1 MGLAAVLGLSFLRTE
16 TGPRCIFLTPHNA
29 HQLHNHIH
37 LTGARQG
44 SHLLRPR
51 TPDPVKHD
59 LGVAAM
65 NKAGLLGFSD
75 AAPAPTQTRPFPIGN
90 LPGTCRGGRPPS
102 AREGN
107 GVGSDH
113 ANEPFRIESKLH
125 CVTVPIKSERLRRSS
140 DLSFLPS
147 NKSPQKHPDLV
158 VSPNQAGGL
167 AHAPRTPSRYTIT
180 RGDLFRC
187 VISSS
192 FSGGACVRRDRES
205 LAV

>member
-1 MGLAAVLGLSFLRTE
+1 MYTARVAADPPAHVRLPRARWTAMGLAAVLGLSFLRTE
-16 TGPRCIFLTPHNA
+16 TGPCCIFLTPHNA
-29 HQLHNHIH
+29 HQPIPTWDQRFNFKLVAFRNVLHNHIH

-75 AAPAPTQTRPFPIGN
+75 AAPAQTSSSEEQRLFSIGN

-125 CVTVPIKSERLRRSS
+125 CVAVPIKSERLRRPS
-140 DLSFLPS
+140 DLSPFCPPT
-147 NKSPQKHPDLV
+147 KSSK
-158 VSPNQAGGL
+158 
-167 AHAPRTPSRYTIT
+167 TP
-180 RGDLFRC
+180 
-187 VISSS
+187 
-192 FSGGACVRRDRES
+192 
-205 LAV
+205 